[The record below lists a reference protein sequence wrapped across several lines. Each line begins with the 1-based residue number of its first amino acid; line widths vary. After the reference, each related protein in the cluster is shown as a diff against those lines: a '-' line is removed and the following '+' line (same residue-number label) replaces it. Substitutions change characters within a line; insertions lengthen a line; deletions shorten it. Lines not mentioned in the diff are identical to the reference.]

1 MGSKWV
7 MPSTQASSGSAT
19 ELANDAAGGR
29 DRLGAGRPLSDR
41 LPRPWLYPLLVYAA
55 TWALIVATWQV
66 ANAIYGT
73 PESWTFYFVFKDA
86 THYLQIAQQGYPARL
101 VFPPKVVPHGYPH
114 FELVNLPSVWNSL
127 LTYKPPAPN
136 PYPYL
141 PAFFPGL
148 PALVWL
154 AHWVTGGSFVF
165 GALVA
170 SVLGGAAASLLVWIL
185 AARLCDR
192 QVADRAVV
200 LFCVFPGAMTFG
212 MLYSEPL
219 AIAISAATLL
229 AMLDRRWLLAGLL
242 AAVGTVERPTLIVFA
257 GVLGVGAIV
266 AIWTRREWRS
276 LAAAPLSLL
285 GVAGF
290 LGYLGTRYH
299 DLAFWFAT
307 EKAGW
312 HQKVDFGVH
321 TFQLLTWQAGKA
333 TDQNAFFTVVLTI
346 MFAVAVAGVVL
357 MIRAR
362 LPWEV
367 TLFTVLTLLACIV
380 SNAQSTKPRF
390 VWSGFGLFI
399 GFAAMKLPRYVF
411 WPLVVVSAGLLVF
424 LVGWWPPHYIGPA
437 P

>member
-1 MGSKWV
+1 MG
-7 MPSTQASSGSAT
+7 
-19 ELANDAAGGR
+19 LAGETAGGQ
-29 DRLGAGRPLSDR
+29 DRLGSGRAMSDR
-41 LPRPWLYPLLVYAA
+41 LPRPWLFPLLVFAA
-55 TWALIVATWQV
+55 TWVLIAATWQV
-66 ANAIYGT
+66 ANAIYGS
-73 PESWTFYFVFKDA
+73 PQSWTFYFLFKDA
-86 THYLQIAQQGYPARL
+86 THYLEIAQNGYPARL
-101 VFPPKVVPHGYPH
+101 VFPVKVVPHGYPPP
-114 FELVNLPSVWNSL
+114 ELVNLPSAWQSL
-127 LTYKPPAPN
+127 LTYKAPVN
-136 PYPYL
+136 PPYPYL

-165 GALVA
+165 GALLA
-170 SVLGGAAASLLVWIL
+170 SVLGGAAASLLVWSL
-185 AARLCDR
+185 AARVR
-192 QVADRAVV
+192 GRAVADRAVV

-219 AIAISAATLL
+219 AIAIAAATLL

-242 AAVGTVERPTLIVFA
+242 AAAGTFERPSLIVLT
-257 GVLGVGAIV
+257 GVLGLGAIV

-290 LGYLGTRYH
+290 FAYLGTRYH

-312 HQKVDFGVH
+312 QQKVDFGVH
-321 TFQLLTWQAGKA
+321 TFQLLTWQDGKA
-333 TDQNAFFTVVLTI
+333 AAQNPFFIVVLTI
-346 MFAVAVAGVVL
+346 MFAVAVAGVVF

-367 TLFTVLTLLACIV
+367 TLFTVVTLLACIV
-380 SNAQSTKPRF
+380 SSAQSTKPRF
-390 VWSGFGLFI
+390 VWSAFGLFI
-399 GFAAMKLPRYVF
+399 GFAAVKLPRYVY

-424 LVGWWPPHYIGPA
+424 LAGWWPHHYTGPA

>member
-1 MGSKWV
+1 M
-7 MPSTQASSGSAT
+7 TRQ
-19 ELANDAAGGR
+19 
-29 DRLGAGRPLSDR
+29 AGRHRLDSSRSLSDR
-41 LPRPWLYPLLVYAA
+41 LPRPWLYPLLVYAV
-55 TWALIVATWQV
+55 TWVLIVATWQV

-86 THYLQIAQQGYPARL
+86 THYLAIAQQGYPARL
-101 VFPPKVVPHGYPH
+101 VFPPKAVSHGYPH
-114 FELVNLPSVWNSL
+114 FELVNLPSAWNAWSSSL
-127 LTYKPPAPN
+127 PVYKPPVPTP

-148 PALVWL
+148 SALVWL
-154 AHWVTGGSFVF
+154 VHWVTGGSFLI

-170 SVLGGAAASLLVWIL
+170 SVLGGAAASLLVWLL
-185 AARLCDR
+185 AAKVGGRP
-192 QVADRAVV
+192 VADRAVL

-219 AIAISAATLL
+219 AIAIAAATLL
-229 AMLDRRWLLAGLL
+229 AMLDRRWVLAGLI
-242 AAVGTVERPTLIVFA
+242 AGVGTFERPTLVVLA
-257 GVLGVGAIV
+257 GVLGIGAIT

-276 LAAAPLSLL
+276 LAAPPLSLL

-290 LGYLGTRYH
+290 FAYLGTRYH
-299 DLAFWFAT
+299 NLAFWFAT

-333 TDQNAFFTVVLTI
+333 TAQNAFFTVLLTI
-346 MFAVAVAGVVL
+346 MFAVAVAGVVF

-390 VWSGFGLFI
+390 VWSAFGLFI
-399 GFAAMKLPRYVF
+399 GFAAVKLPRYVY

-424 LVGWWPPHYIGPA
+424 LIGWWPHHYVGPA

>member
-1 MGSKWV
+1 MG
-7 MPSTQASSGSAT
+7 
-19 ELANDAAGGR
+19 LAGDAASGQ
-29 DRLGAGRPLSDR
+29 DRLGSGRALSDR

-55 TWALIVATWQV
+55 TWVLIVGAWQV

-73 PESWTFYFVFKDA
+73 PQSWTFYFLFKDA
-86 THYLQIAQQGYPARL
+86 THYLEIAQNGYPARL
-101 VFPPKVVPHGYPH
+101 VFPVKVVTHGYPH
-114 FELVNLPSVWNSL
+114 FELVNLPSAWQSL
-127 LTYKPPAPN
+127 LTYKASVKP

-154 AHWVTGGSFVF
+154 AHWITGGSFVF
-165 GALVA
+165 GALVT
-170 SVLGGAAASLLVWIL
+170 SVLGGAAASLLVWSL
-185 AARLCDR
+185 AARVR
-192 QVADRAVV
+192 GRAVADRAVV
-200 LFCVFPGAMTFG
+200 LFCLFPGAMTFG

-219 AIAISAATLL
+219 AIAIAAATLL

-242 AAVGTVERPTLIVFA
+242 AAVGTFERPSLIVLA

-285 GVAGF
+285 GVAGYF
-290 LGYLGTRYH
+290 AYLGTRYH

-312 HQKVDFGVH
+312 QQQLDYGVH

-333 TDQNAFFTVVLTI
+333 TAQNAFFTVLLTI

-357 MIRAR
+357 MIRTR

-380 SNAQSTKPRF
+380 SSAQSTKPRF

-399 GFAAMKLPRYVF
+399 GFAAVKLPRYVY
-411 WPLVVVSAGLLVF
+411 WPLAVVSAGLLVF
-424 LVGWWPPHYIGPA
+424 LTGWWAHHYDGPA